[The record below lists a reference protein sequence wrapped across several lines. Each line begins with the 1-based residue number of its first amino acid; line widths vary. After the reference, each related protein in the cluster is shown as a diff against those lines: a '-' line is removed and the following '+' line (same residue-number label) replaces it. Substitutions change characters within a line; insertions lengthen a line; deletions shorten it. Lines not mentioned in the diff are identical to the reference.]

1 MAAIALIVN
10 FYLWLF
16 AIAMFAPL
24 LYLLGLMIVAPFK
37 AMHEHYPDDYAKAV
51 AGINAAKVKDQAAVT
66 AAARPVLSAI
76 VSRQIKKVDE
86 ANMMRL
92 MALAVREGSALRDA
106 KPASCVS
113 LFTGAASTEDYSK
126 SMPQALVQ
134 EDLETSAA
142 ILTQTAT
149 KPAGPATPIDPKVMG
164 DLSVKVLGMLPED
177 ERTAI
182 LPLLSASKPPSSE
195 VEMRG
200 MCDFYIALFST
211 ALSEPEPGKTLRA
224 MVAAGA

>member
-1 MAAIALIVN
+1 MNGVRLIPVIALVLIGAGCNRTDPVEAQ
-10 FYLWLF
+10 LDK
-16 AIAMFAPL
+16 
-24 LYLLGLMIVAPFK
+24 VAPFK
-37 AMHEHYPDDYAKAV
+37 AMHEHYPEDYAKAV
-51 AGINAAKVKDQAAVT
+51 AGINASKVKDQTAVT

-76 VSRQIKKVDE
+76 IARQIKKVDE

-92 MALAVREGSALRDA
+92 MALAVREGSSLRDV
-106 KPASCVS
+106 KPGACVS
-113 LFTGAASTEDYSK
+113 LFTGSSSTEDYSK
-126 SMPQALVQ
+126 SMPAALVQ
-134 EDLETSAA
+134 EDLNTSAA

-149 KPAGPATPIDPKVMG
+149 KPAAPAAPIDPKVMG

-195 VEMRG
+195 IETRG